1 MEVKILGA
9 FGGEAPGL
17 KTSCI
22 VINNRLALDAGA
34 LTSSLS
40 LQDQAKINAI
50 LVSHTHLDHIH
61 DISFL
66 ADNIFGKRKEPV
78 IIVSME
84 KSIEVLQKHFLN
96 NRIWPDFTK
105 LPNADQPVL
114 AYKAIK
120 PGQEYKIEGLNVR
133 AVPVNHSIPSVGFII
148 SDDKS
153 ALVYTGD
160 TGPTDQIWKDAEKT
174 ANLKLVLIEVSFPNE
189 MQKLAEVTGHFTPR
203 MAEEELKK
211 LQKDGYEARAFHL
224 KPTHLKEL
232 KQELARTRPKIVPVE
247 QGEVIQI

>member
-22 VINNRLALDAGA
+22 LVNNRLALDAGA

-40 LQDQAKINAI
+40 LQEQTRVNAI

-66 ADNIFGKRKEPV
+66 SDNIFGRRKDPV
-78 IIVSME
+78 RILGLE
-84 KSIEVLQKHFLN
+84 KSLATLQKHFLN

-105 LPNADQPVL
+105 IPSPEQPVL
-114 AYKAIK
+114 VYQALK
-120 PGQEYKIEGLNVR
+120 PGPEYKIEGLTVR
-133 AVPVNHSIPSVGFII
+133 IIPVNHSVPSVGFIV
-148 SDDKS
+148 SDAKS
-153 ALVYTGD
+153 SLIYTGD
-160 TGPTDQIWKDAEKT
+160 TGPTERLWKESEKLS
-174 ANLKLVLIEVSFPNE
+174 NLKLVLIEVSFPNE
-189 MQKLAEVTGHFTPR
+189 MQKLAEATGHFTPK
-203 MAEEELKK
+203 MAEQELLKIP
-211 LQKDGYEARAFHL
+211 LDGYMARAFHL

-232 KQELARTRPKIVPVE
+232 RQELARTRPKIIPVE